1 MESQSGQ
8 EPPVQETPPTRET
21 LRRWDPERIGP
32 YVVLGRLGSGSM
44 GQVYLGRSAA
54 GRLVAVKTIRVE
66 LAEEAGFRHRFAQEV
81 AAARKV
87 SGVFTAAVVE
97 ADPEADLP
105 WLATAYVPAPSL
117 ARLVTACGPLPVTTV
132 RWLAAGCA
140 EALASIHGAGLVHRD
155 LKPSNVLVAPD
166 GPRVIDFGVARAA
179 ERMGRTTSRGA
190 VGTPAYMAP
199 EQARDTHE
207 ASVASDVYSLGA
219 TLLFAATGHPPYQG
233 VTVMD
238 VLARLATEEP
248 DLSGLPGELTELVT
262 SCMHRVPRQRP
273 TSSAMLA
280 QLGDFTEAQAGPD
293 EGHAYLPAAAMALI
307 EEYQRSPQ
315 LAALSEP
322 DDDRSSD
329 ATAASYTELPASY
342 KPVSRRRPGTGS
354 PGAGESGWRRWRRL
368 RPSWWH
374 RVLDGQAKRGE
385 AEEPVRQRVPGYSS
399 GPGKPPGPGA
409 TSQSPGQQSDRYL
422 VGEFPDRASAGAEV
436 SLIVSI
442 TSEVKA
448 RDLAVALLPSLAV
461 GPEGVAVTIV
471 VRPSSG
477 LVTLEE
483 LQQTI
488 IVPPYGDGSPVRFAF
503 RANAVGLSRV
513 NVTSWLGGT
522 FLAELRLEISVE
534 SDIRTTESQR
544 RRVAIGALE
553 ADPGEVTL
561 QVHSDGAQYSFQL
574 LSQHY
579 LFGPVLAKSL
589 TERPGQA
596 VERTVAMLRKMAS
609 EASGYSPALAARWV
623 RETGTGLWQ
632 DLVPRLVQDQFWELR
647 DSITSFTIA
656 CDDDTVPWELLYPL
670 TPGNDSGFLVEQ
682 FPVLRRVYDQRRS
695 HQVWLGDAKYVVPS
709 GSPGNAQEEIAAIRK
724 ILAQPASPTIAD
736 LASLLELLDTGSTGM
751 LHFACHST
759 FSLETGGSSI
769 KMADGAFVPQLLN
782 SAVGRRCLAGKNPL
796 ILSIPAEVPE
806 YLPNIAR

>member
-1 MESQSGQ
+1 MPQSGR
-8 EPPVQETPPTRET
+8 EPPVEETPPTRETLPRDT

-248 DLSGLPGELTELVT
+248 DLSGLPGELTELIT

-273 TSSAMLA
+273 TSAAMLA

-293 EGHAYLPAAAMALI
+293 EGHAYLPAAATALI

-329 ATAASYTELPASY
+329 ATAASYTELPAAY
-342 KPVSRRRPGTGS
+342 KPVPRRRPGTGS
-354 PGAGESGWRRWRRL
+354 PGAGEVGWRRWL
-368 RPSWWH
+368 RSHMAWAGWASVGAALVVVGVVLGAALSSSSSPESDVSSTQTSGSVPVPLAPPVAPNTVCGTPDSNTRGPSLCMLNQSEGSAAATW
-374 RVLDGQAKRGE
+374 VVQGRGF
-385 AEEPVRQRVPGYSS
+385 APR
-399 GPGKPPGPGA
+399 
-409 TSQSPGQQSDRYL
+409 TS
-422 VGEFPDRASAGAEV
+422 VTV
-436 SLIVSI
+436 SLTWDSPPQEAPNQ
-442 TSEVKA
+442 TFDHMAQVKPT
-448 RDLAVALLPSLAV
+448 VAADGTVRLNINRLFPHSLKL
-461 GPEGVAVTIV
+461 G
-471 VRPSSG
+471 
-477 LVTLEE
+477 
-483 LQQTI
+483 
-488 IVPPYGDGSPVRFAF
+488 RFM
-503 RANAVGLSRV
+503 V
-513 NVTSWLGGT
+513 
-522 FLAELRLEISVE
+522 
-534 SDIRTTESQR
+534 
-544 RRVAIGALE
+544 
-553 ADPGEVTL
+553 EVTG
-561 QVHSDGAQYSFQL
+561 SDG
-574 LSQHY
+574 
-579 LFGPVLAKSL
+579 
-589 TERPGQA
+589 
-596 VERTVAMLRKMAS
+596 
-609 EASGYSPALAARWV
+609 
-623 RETGTGLWQ
+623 
-632 DLVPRLVQDQFWELR
+632 
-647 DSITSFTIA
+647 
-656 CDDDTVPWELLYPL
+656 
-670 TPGNDSGFLVEQ
+670 
-682 FPVLRRVYDQRRS
+682 
-695 HQVWLGDAKYVVPS
+695 
-709 GSPGNAQEEIAAIRK
+709 
-724 ILAQPASPTIAD
+724 
-736 LASLLELLDTGSTGM
+736 
-751 LHFACHST
+751 
-759 FSLETGGSSI
+759 
-769 KMADGAFVPQLLN
+769 N
-782 SAVGRRCLAGKNPL
+782 SALTRFIVTPTG
-796 ILSIPAEVPE
+796 V
-806 YLPNIAR
+806 